1 MRNCLSFK
9 TCCECCL
16 NPQAL
21 ELFCSKMFVFACFV
35 MVWGWSNFVP
45 SNFVLFVFNMADLL
59 SRKIYRRNAL
69 RTNFQKTLEEA
80 RVCISDTRATQAKYL
95 GLQNNINRLCK
106 SLNEIDD
113 EILAILEPESIE
125 SNVSESMG
133 IMEPVREILGEI
145 SLRIENMRFKDCEQS
160 FERDDNKILNTKLPK
175 LEFLF

>member
-1 MRNCLSFK
+1 
-9 TCCECCL
+9 
-16 NPQAL
+16 
-21 ELFCSKMFVFACFV
+21 
-35 MVWGWSNFVP
+35 
-45 SNFVLFVFNMADLL
+45 MADLL

-80 RVCISDTRATQAKYL
+80 RGCISDTRATQAKYL

-113 EILAILEPESIE
+113 DILAILEPESIE

-133 IMEPVREILGEI
+133 IMEPAREILTEI
-145 SLRIENMRFKDCEQS
+145 SLKIENMRFKDCEQS

-175 LEFLF
+175 LEFPVFKGNSLE

>member
-1 MRNCLSFK
+1 MQLK
-9 TCCECCL
+9 AQWCECHPSNAGDLAYLHLFDVNLRELMLTLGKTFYLEVKCL
-16 NPQAL
+16 FL
-21 ELFCSKMFVFACFV
+21 HGLV

-80 RVCISDTRATQAKYL
+80 RGCISDTRATQAKYL

-133 IMEPVREILGEI
+133 IIEPLREI
-145 SLRIENMRFKDCEQS
+145 
-160 FERDDNKILNTKLPK
+160 
-175 LEFLF
+175 

>member
-1 MRNCLSFK
+1 
-9 TCCECCL
+9 
-16 NPQAL
+16 
-21 ELFCSKMFVFACFV
+21 
-35 MVWGWSNFVP
+35 
-45 SNFVLFVFNMADLL
+45 MADSL

-80 RVCISDTRATQAKYL
+80 RGCISDARATQAKYL
-95 GLQNNINRLCK
+95 GLQKNINRLCK

-133 IMEPVREILGEI
+133 IMEPAREILAEI

-160 FERDDNKILNTKLPK
+160 LREMITRS
-175 LEFLF
+175 